1 VHNLAGAM
9 GYAIE
14 DRHWPFEISF
24 DELPVGAPKEIGP
37 VRTYGFE
44 THHQPH
50 TFPHGIICET
60 GAQRIAYSGDT
71 GWFDDLP
78 RLVADSD
85 LFISECTNHVDS
97 FEYHL
102 SHEILVEKKALFDCG
117 RILLTHLG
125 SEMADRRGSCDFETA
140 DDGLVVKL

>member
-1 VHNLAGAM
+1 MAVASVTDWRLYDTIYTERYM
-9 GYAIE
+9 GT
-14 DRHWPFEISF
+14 
-24 DELPVGAPKEIGP
+24 PKSNPQGYRVKLGQEQ
-37 VRTYGFE
+37 V
-44 THHQPH
+44 
-50 TFPHGIICET
+50 
-60 GAQRIAYSGDT
+60 AYSGDT

-78 RLVADSD
+78 RLVAGSD
-85 LFISECTNHVDS
+85 LFISECTNHVDG

-140 DDGLVVKL
+140 DDGLVLKL